1 MMVRVTSIALLITV
15 GFASVSAAQDTPTLS
30 ALSSSS
36 LELLATSGPAPD
48 RAFTG
53 QGAPTRKKD
62 SRLNGFL
69 IGAAVG
75 AVPGVLLGVGFR
87 SWCVNELGSNCD
99 VWVPV
104 TGASF
109 ALIGGGI
116 GYAIDGAIGQSLTF
130 VRPRPSPGVR
140 FSVKF

>member
-1 MMVRVTSIALLITV
+1 MARLTAITVLITV
-15 GFASVSAAQDTPTLS
+15 GFASAGAAQDAPKLS
-30 ALSSSS
+30 ALSPVSMNSF
-36 LELLATSGPAPD
+36 ETTPPD
-48 RAFTG
+48 RAFTA

-75 AVPGVLLGVGFR
+75 AVPGVLLGLGFR

-116 GYAIDGAIGQSLTF
+116 GYAIDGAVGQSLTF
-130 VRPRPSPGVR
+130 GRPRPSPGVR
-140 FSVKF
+140 FSIKF

>member
-1 MMVRVTSIALLITV
+1 MMVRLISITVLITV
-15 GFASVSAAQDTPTLS
+15 GFASVSAAQDAPAFS
-30 ALSSSS
+30 ALSPSS
-36 LELLATSGPAPD
+36 LELLAASEPAPD
-48 RAFTG
+48 RAFTA
-53 QGAPTRKKD
+53 QAVPTRKKD

-130 VRPRPSPGVR
+130 GRPRPSPGVR

>member
-1 MMVRVTSIALLITV
+1 MVRLTAITLLIAV
-15 GFASVSAAQDTPTLS
+15 GFASASAAQDAPKFRSLS
-30 ALSSSS
+30 PSSM
-36 LELLATSGPAPD
+36 ELLATSEPRPD
-48 RAFTG
+48 RGFTAEQGG
-53 QGAPTRKKD
+53 QARKKD

-75 AVPGVLLGVGFR
+75 AVPGVLLGLGFR
-87 SWCVNELGSNCD
+87 SWCVNESGSNCD

-116 GYAIDGAIGQSLTF
+116 GYAIDGAVGQSVTF
-130 VRPRPSPGVR
+130 GRPRPSPGVR

>member
-1 MMVRVTSIALLITV
+1 VVRLTAITVLITV
-15 GFASVSAAQDTPTLS
+15 GFASVSAAQDAS
-30 ALSSSS
+30 KFSS
-36 LELLATSGPAPD
+36 LSPLSMELLATSEPGPD
-48 RAFTG
+48 RGFTTE
-53 QGAPTRKKD
+53 QGAQARKKD

-69 IGAAVG
+69 IGAAIG
-75 AVPGVLLGVGFR
+75 AVPGVWLGLGLR

-116 GYAIDGAIGQSLTF
+116 GYAIDGAMRQSLTF
-130 VRPRPSPGVR
+130 GRPRPSPGVR

>member
-1 MMVRVTSIALLITV
+1 MVRLTAITVLITV
-15 GFASVSAAQDTPTLS
+15 GLASVSAAQDAPKVS
-30 ALSSSS
+30 ALSPSSMK
-36 LELLATSGPAPD
+36 LLATESAPD
-48 RAFTG
+48 RAFTA
-53 QGAPTRKKD
+53 QGAPTPKKD

-75 AVPGVLLGVGFR
+75 AVPGVLLGLGLR

-130 VRPRPSPGVR
+130 GRPRPSPGVR